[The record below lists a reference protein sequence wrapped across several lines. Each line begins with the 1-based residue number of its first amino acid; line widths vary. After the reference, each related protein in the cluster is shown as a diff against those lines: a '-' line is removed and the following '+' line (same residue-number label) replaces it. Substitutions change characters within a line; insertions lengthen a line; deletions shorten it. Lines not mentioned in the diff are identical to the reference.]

1 MSGAPPPSPK
11 SSSIN
16 AISLYIYDSGSFLAA
31 GGAVALWSWW
41 SMFDDVR
48 GCSMVFDDPLG
59 RDDVMLR
66 RRVDV
71 DHASHYGMSRRV
83 AS

>member
-1 MSGAPPPSPK
+1 
-11 SSSIN
+11 
-16 AISLYIYDSGSFLAA
+16 
-31 GGAVALWSWW
+31 
-41 SMFDDVR
+41 MFDDVR